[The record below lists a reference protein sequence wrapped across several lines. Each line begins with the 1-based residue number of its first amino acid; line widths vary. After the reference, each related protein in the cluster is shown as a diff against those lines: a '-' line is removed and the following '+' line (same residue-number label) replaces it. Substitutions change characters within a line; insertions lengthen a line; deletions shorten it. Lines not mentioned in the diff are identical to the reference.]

1 MRNRLLLIILPVF
14 CIFCTDSL
22 ASTVPSGG
30 LSHPVYPNVKV
41 YQFVELSVKEIEK
54 LSGEKMS
61 LPAKL
66 SFLLLK
72 KKMKRALKKDPQI
85 TVTDFM
91 NSQKKMKTW
100 LLVLLI
106 VAGAILIAF
115 IIFAL
120 AYSGSI

>member
-1 MRNRLLLIILPVF
+1 
-14 CIFCTDSL
+14 L

-30 LSHPVYPNVKV
+30 LSHPVSPKVKV

-54 LSGEKMS
+54 LTGEKMS

-66 SFLLLK
+66 SFYFLK
-72 KKMKRALKKDPQI
+72 KKMKRALKRDPQV

-91 NSQKKMKTW
+91 NSQKKMRTW
-100 LLVLLI
+100 LLIVLI
-106 VAGAILIAF
+106 VAGVILLAF